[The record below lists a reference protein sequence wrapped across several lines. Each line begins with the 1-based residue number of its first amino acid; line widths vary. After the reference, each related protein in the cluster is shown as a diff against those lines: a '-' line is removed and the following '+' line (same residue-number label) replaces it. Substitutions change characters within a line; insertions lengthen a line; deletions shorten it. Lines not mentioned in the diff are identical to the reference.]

1 MSSAVVN
8 VVQLTVKMVGFA
20 VALPLTL
27 RAVGGFGG
35 LHARI
40 QDPAMW
46 NAWSNGPSG
55 WVYLAMLMPA
65 FIVSPGLLQKIY
77 GARDDRSVRIGVG
90 LNAAALLAF
99 ALVPPLLGLSALA
112 LHPGLS
118 NRELALPTLLIHDV
132 PFWVGGLG
140 LAAVFSAE
148 VSAGRRDSVHARD
161 VTLSGSLQ
169 ALLQAV
175 RDRQAGAHGR
185 AGRVGRWRRARRGI
199 GDRVRIHHRCAQH
212 LLHAAECQ
220 PVRAHRR
227 RAVHAPSGP
236 AGRPRR
242 HRWRGDGGDCRAAVE
257 RRPRDRRVH
266 AGHVRSG
273 RGRGGVCA
281 RGRDR
286 ATLGLHVAGAGRRI
300 AIAPTRRQERCM
312 TASRNAFDLTGRTA
326 AVVGGGSGIGEA
338 VTIGCA
344 RHGANVVCL
353 DVNMAAAMRVAQRVV
368 EDGGVCEAEALDIT
382 DGQAVERALDGI
394 ASRHGLDIAVCT
406 PSINVRKAIL
416 RYTDEELSR
425 VLDVNIKGNFNVLR
439 AAGRIMTAQR
449 KGSIIL
455 FSSIRSQVV
464 EPGQSV
470 YAATKAGD
478 HSAREDRGG
487 GVRSI

>member
-1 MSSAVVN
+1 MLDAIVGIPKPLGCLIGGIVVAAYFGAGGLMSSAVVN
-8 VVQLTVKMVGFA
+8 VVQLTVKMAGFA

-148 VSAGRRDSVHARD
+148 VSAGDAILFMLATS
-161 VTLSGSLQ
+161 LSQDLYKRFFRPS
-169 ALLQAV
+169 AT
-175 RDRQAGAHGR
+175 DRQVLMVARGASVAGAALG
-185 AGRVGRWRRARRGI
+185 VGLAI
-199 GDRVRIHHRCAQH
+199 VLRIHHRCAQH
-212 LLHAAECQ
+212 LLHAAERQ

-227 RAVHAPSGP
+227 RAVHAPSGS
-236 AGRPRR
+236 AGRPRG
-242 HRWRGDGGDCRAAVE
+242 HRWRGDGGDRRAAVE

-266 AGHVRSG
+266 ASHVRSG
-273 RGRGGVCA
+273 CGRGGVCA

-300 AIAPTRRQERCM
+300 RDSTTRVR
-312 TASRNAFDLTGRTA
+312 
-326 AVVGGGSGIGEA
+326 
-338 VTIGCA
+338 
-344 RHGANVVCL
+344 
-353 DVNMAAAMRVAQRVV
+353 
-368 EDGGVCEAEALDIT
+368 
-382 DGQAVERALDGI
+382 ERA
-394 ASRHGLDIAVCT
+394 
-406 PSINVRKAIL
+406 
-416 RYTDEELSR
+416 
-425 VLDVNIKGNFNVLR
+425 
-439 AAGRIMTAQR
+439 
-449 KGSIIL
+449 
-455 FSSIRSQVV
+455 
-464 EPGQSV
+464 
-470 YAATKAGD
+470 
-478 HSAREDRGG
+478 
-487 GVRSI
+487 